1 MEILAPLSGLIV
13 ALEDLP
19 DQAFARKLV
28 GDGVAIDPRSNEVLA
43 PIAGRVTQLHRAHHA
58 IAITDDSG
66 VEILIHVGLDTVKLE
81 GRGFTPLVEL
91 NARVERGQPLL
102 RFDAGV
108 IASQGYSLLTPVV
121 VTSNVAGVEHPQGLV
136 EAGRTVLLRVEPG
149 VAASSPNPRPAPR
162 AHRRTRDTGIV
173 KINGAFAF
181 LQKIGKALMLPVAVL
196 PVAGLLLGI
205 GAAPFDWMP
214 PVVAQLMKD
223 AGDVIFGNL
232 PLIFAVAVALGFTD
246 NDGVAAVA
254 ATIGYLVMLSTLG
267 VMTGVWHTTPVNV
280 LGIPTLQTGVFGGI
294 LAGGLAAVMF
304 RRFYHIELPAY
315 LSFFAGKRFV
325 PIVTALGA
333 IGLGLALSVVWPPI
347 QGGIDVF
354 SRWAAAGDPR
364 TAATVYGFVER
375 LLLPFGLHHIWNAP
389 FFFEIGTFV
398 APDGRTI
405 HGDIPRYFAGDPTAG
420 ILGGAFLFKMFGLPA
435 AAIAMWRAAR
445 PEKRRA
451 VGGMMMTAA
460 LTSVLTGIT
469 EPIEFAFL
477 FVAPVLYLLHAVL
490 VATAQ
495 FLMATLGAH
504 LGFTFS
510 QGGIDFV
517 LYNVLSPFSQKWW
530 LVLVLG
536 PLYAAVYY
544 LVFSTAIRWLNLGTP
559 GREDDV
565 ATQSVQPTG
574 GVAKAR
580 ALVSAFGGAANL
592 TALDACV
599 TRLRVTVADAAQV
612 NQARLK
618 ELGASGVLVVGNSVQ
633 AVFGPVS
640 ENLKTDI
647 EAYLKTP
654 ALVDRGSQAGTV
666 HGVP

>member
-1 MEILAPLSGLIV
+1 VFE
-13 ALEDLP
+13 
-19 DQAFARKLV
+19 
-28 GDGVAIDPRSNEVLA
+28 
-43 PIAGRVTQLHRAHHA
+43 
-58 IAITDDSG
+58 
-66 VEILIHVGLDTVKLE
+66 
-81 GRGFTPLVEL
+81 
-91 NARVERGQPLL
+91 
-102 RFDAGV
+102 
-108 IASQGYSLLTPVV
+108 
-121 VTSNVAGVEHPQGLV
+121 
-136 EAGRTVLLRVEPG
+136 
-149 VAASSPNPRPAPR
+149 
-162 AHRRTRDTGIV
+162 
-173 KINGAFAF
+173 F
-181 LQKIGKALMLPVAVL
+181 LQKVGKALMLPVAVL

-214 PVVAQLMKD
+214 PLVAQLMKG
-223 AGDVIFGNL
+223 AGDVIFANL
-232 PLIFAVAVALGFTD
+232 PLIFAVAVALGFTE

-254 ATIGYLVMLSTLG
+254 ATIGYLVMLATLG
-267 VMTGVWHTTPVNV
+267 VMTGVWHVQPVNV

-294 LAGGLAAVMF
+294 LAGGLAAAMF

-333 IGLGLALSVVWPPI
+333 IALGLVLSVVWPPV

-398 APDGRTI
+398 TPDGRAI
-405 HGDIPRYFAGDPTAG
+405 HGDIPRYFAGDSTAG

-435 AAIAMWRAAR
+435 AALAMWRSAR
-445 PEKRRA
+445 PERRHA
-451 VGGMMMTAA
+451 VGGMMLTAA
-460 LTSVLTGIT
+460 LTSFLTGIT

-477 FVAPVLYLLHAVL
+477 FVAPVLYVLHAVL
-490 VATAQ
+490 AASAQ

-536 PLYAAVYY
+536 PLYALLYY
-544 LVFSTAIRWLNLGTP
+544 GVFSAAIRWLNLRTP
-559 GREDDV
+559 GREEDA
-565 ATQSVQPTG
+565 ATATRTPDASFE
-574 GVAKAR
+574 KAGEI
-580 ALVSAFGGAANL
+580 VSAFGGAANL
-592 TALDACV
+592 TSLDACI
-599 TRLRVTVADAAQV
+599 TRLRVTVVDAAKV
-612 NQARLK
+612 NPERLK
-618 ELGASGVLVVGNSVQ
+618 ELGAAGVLVMGDAVQ

-647 EAYLKTP
+647 QAFLKTQAAPLATTP
-654 ALVDRGSQAGTV
+654 AARYGPAQQV
-666 HGVP
+666 